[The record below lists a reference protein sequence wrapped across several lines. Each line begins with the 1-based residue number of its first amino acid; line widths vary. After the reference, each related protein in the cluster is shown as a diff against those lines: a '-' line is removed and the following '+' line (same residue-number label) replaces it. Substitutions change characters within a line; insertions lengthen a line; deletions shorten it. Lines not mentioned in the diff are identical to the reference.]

1 MRYLSII
8 SGARGWVAA
17 AFLVGLLAP
26 ACGKTG
32 GASEISQRASEGT
45 GANAA
50 VKGSDLDQPVEALLA
65 AVCEHDV
72 PQYTCAECRYQIGV
86 VEADDELFDPARG
99 GALQTV
105 TVGQRP
111 LAGGELL
118 NGEVRLNEARAV
130 RLGPRAPGVV
140 REIRVDVGA
149 TVAAGQVLFEVE
161 STELLQ
167 ARADLVKATAQ
178 ETLAQAGATRERELY
193 GKHISSRKDLEQ
205 AEAALKQAQAE
216 RGVVEGRLL
225 ALGVPAAQMDHPA
238 QGRRTAPPSSLPV
251 RAPFAGTVLERSLS
265 LGALVQPGDRLLL
278 LADTSSV
285 WVITTLSE
293 RDFAALGAAGRRGE
307 GAAEVTVSAYPGRSF
322 PGRVTLVN
330 GTLDETTR
338 TGSARVVVDNPEN
351 LLRAGMFARVR
362 LVTWGA
368 SGALVIPEEAV
379 LEDEGRSFAFVKIR
393 PPYFIR
399 RPLTLGRAAGG
410 WVEVT
415 RGLSAGDVVVAK
427 GAFLLKSD
435 VLRSKMG
442 AGCAD

>member
-1 MRYLSII
+1 MRYLSTLPR
-8 SGARGWVAA
+8 ARRWAA
-17 AFLVGLLAP
+17 AVAVIGLLAP
-26 ACGKTG
+26 ACGRTG
-32 GASEISQRASEGT
+32 GASQISQKAG
-45 GANAA
+45 GPPNADAA
-50 VKGSDLDQPVEALLA
+50 VKPSDLDQPVEALLA
-65 AVCEHDV
+65 AVCEHNV
-72 PQYTCAECRYQIGV
+72 PQYTCSECRYQIGV
-86 VEADDELFDPARG
+86 VKAADELFDPARG
-99 GALQTV
+99 GALRTV
-105 TVGQRP
+105 TVGPRA
-111 LAGGELL
+111 LAGGEWL

-130 RLGPRAPGVV
+130 HIGPRAPGVV
-140 REIRVDVGA
+140 RAIRVDVGA

-161 STELLQ
+161 STEFLQ

-178 ETLAQAGATRERELY
+178 ETLAEAAAARERELY
-193 GKHISSRKDLEQ
+193 GKHISPRKDLEQ
-205 AEAALKQAQAE
+205 AEAALQEAQAE
-216 RGVVEGRLL
+216 RSAVAGRLL
-225 ALGVPAAQMDHPA
+225 ALGVPAVQVDHPA
-238 QGRRTAPPSSLPV
+238 PGQRKAPPSLMPV

-285 WVITTLSE
+285 WVIATLSE
-293 RDFAALGAAGRRGE
+293 RELAALSAPGRRGD
-307 GAAEVTVSAYPGRSF
+307 GAAEVAVSAYPGRTF
-322 PGRVTLVN
+322 PGRVALVN
-330 GTLDETTR
+330 GRLDETTR
-338 TGSARVVVDNPEN
+338 TASARVVVDNSEN

-362 LVTWGA
+362 LLAGDA
-368 SGALVIPEEAV
+368 GGALVIPEEAV

-393 PPYFIR
+393 PPYFVR